1 MKSRLTLAT
10 LASERFQCCIVPRA
24 KRGTKPFFFRS
35 LPIVCWAYGMPTIE
49 ELKKIIAAHEV
60 KIDDAEQEAAN
71 EPNRKKK
78 KDNLQQIR
86 EMHEDKAQSPPVLRA
101 VKPCTESAKEDVKA
115 AEAQAQKE
123 AERAALN
130 GKAADKKGDKTAKKK
145 DEPKAAPKADAKADE
160 ATFKDIDEAFAAS
173 GKDAA
178 DKKAV
183 AISTLE
189 ALCAATPFVL
199 PRLPQLIPLFDNS
212 KLAAPAVKA
221 ATAIVEAVAPK
232 GHGIAELVMP
242 TLLAGIDDKKWKV
255 KVGCIQVMLP
265 ALKQMEDLEGV
276 TTLQLSQWL
285 PTIVSKLAEAAL
297 EVRAEIRTAT
307 GAVLKEIGAFV
318 ASPEIKALSTDLVTA
333 LAEPTNQKHTQGVLA
348 KMGNT
353 TFKSMIDEASL
364 ALLLPI
370 VMRGLKDRE
379 ATSKKWSAQILGSAA
394 LLVRDVDFL
403 KPYLKPAFS
412 LLQAAL
418 NDSVPEVRREAA
430 KAFGILE
437 QVLPE
442 WSRTVCQPYLFS
454 KLRAGDASEQI
465 GASLGLAEVFV
476 RMEKAKL
483 SQLIPEVQKGAND
496 DKLAVR
502 RGFLELMD
510 TMPQAMKMDFVPFI
524 ERLFPAMLMGVTGE
538 KDRDGVVRLA
548 ASIWQYASQT
558 EGIAEDITDDPALKA
573 AQALVG
579 RFGDLCPEL
588 LISAF
593 EGAYA
598 AALGSG
604 DWKKFQIVREKSMQL
619 LLKTAEKILEH
630 KKFGQD
636 LLTCDECSS
645 KDGERLALT
654 AAWVVEIRL
663 RILIL
668 AFVARNDPDA
678 AVKRVASNVWKT
690 SGGSPKMQKTIAQ
703 ELSDSITKW
712 RSGAM
717 GAGLQ
722 KVAKEALAELVKAGD
737 AEQPAEEPEAVK
749 TDFAFEPAKTSNEEA
764 ARIAAGES
772 PNSQEE
778 GDIATKED
786 CQMVKAVSGFFE
798 KKTEFGSLP
807 GDLQKFLL
815 AVSASV
821 IREGHKKNLCCNFR
835 KVLSWPNELQLA
847 LQQACGCCKEQAE
860 GFLKTLLESS
870 EAVARAA
877 LGADFDALAGEGYD
891 ADTLLRVENMLL
903 MPACRVTVT
912 AHGNTASGS
921 GVLPCGPDG
930 QGCWF
935 LSQTFIPFQTCQAPQ
950 GQCSFRLSKTREKT
964 MRCHPRMYGAGK
976 LLLKEI
982 FCFVP
987 SPPFIRDTLLEL
999 KANRRYGVVGHNGAG
1014 KTTLMKEIVHG
1025 RIVGMP
1031 THLRCVHVDDSK
1043 LGEMSKS
1050 SLNALEYVKM
1060 KAMEIGV
1067 TDASADNLRRVG
1079 FPEKMFEVPVA
1090 ELSTGWRMRLTL
1102 AVSMLKHADIV
1113 LLDEPTNHLDQ
1124 ESVDWL
1130 GDYLLSLTK
1139 SSVMVISHEPK
1150 FLNKICTD
1158 IISYKDKSLVYTAGN
1173 FDAFVMAKGIKAD
1186 DIEALLS
1193 GNLKLDED
1201 EEGEEGGEDKKA
1213 AVVQAPIAGPPKIA
1227 FPIPGSVEGVKSS
1240 SKAVIEFK
1248 NLSFRYGKDKDYLIN
1263 DVAGKLSLGSRVAIC
1278 GRNGCGKSTLMTLI
1292 CSEMNA
1298 TEGKDGKLGDVTRHC
1313 NLRVA
1318 YMKQDHLKTLGPYFD
1333 TSPLNY
1339 ITQRFKNGYD
1349 EELQKRLIEPED
1361 DEEAARRA
1369 TLAKQH
1375 GKYGN
1380 QVGDLLSRS
1389 KQGSQLYYEVK
1400 WEGLDD
1406 PKQNTMVSL
1415 KTLRDMGLD
1424 KVVIACDERI
1434 AAKAAGLDQRP
1445 LTRREITKHCEAF
1458 GIDEEMCCNQQIRGF
1473 SAGQKV
1479 RLSLAAMFWTKPHF
1493 IAVDEP
1499 TNYLDVETVEA
1510 LAKALN
1516 NFRGGIL
1523 MIEPKMDFVEKVC
1536 NETWTLE
1543 DGKLKSPAWLSSPVN
1558 VEASGWT
1565 CRCQTRMAWQHT
1577 FPKSAIMT
1585 CDRARL
1591 DMFGLV
1597 HFPVMISCFVEPS
1610 RLTLTRA

>member
-1 MKSRLTLAT
+1 
-10 LASERFQCCIVPRA
+10 
-24 KRGTKPFFFRS
+24 
-35 LPIVCWAYGMPTIE
+35 MPSIE
-49 ELKKIIAAHEV
+49 ELKKFIKTHEV
-60 KIDDAEQEAAN
+60 KIDDAEQEVAN
-71 EPNRKKK
+71 EPNKKKK
-78 KDNLQQIR
+78 KDLENALKKLQND
-86 EMHEDKAQSPPVLRA
+86 EKY
-101 VKPCTESAKEDVKA
+101 VKAKEEVKA

-123 AERAALN
+123 AERAALS
-130 GKAADKKGDKTAKKK
+130 GKAADKKADAKGKKK
-145 DEPKAAPKADAKADE
+145 EETKAAPKADAKVDE
-160 ATFKDIDEAFAAS
+160 ATFKEIDEAFAAS

-178 DKKAV
+178 DRKATAV
-183 AISTLE
+183 STLE
-189 ALCAATPFVL
+189 MLAAATPFVL

-212 KLAAPAVKA
+212 KLAAPALKA
-221 ATAIVEAVAPK
+221 ATAIVEQIAPAGHSVADR
-232 GHGIAELVMP
+232 VMP
-242 TLLAGIDDKKWKV
+242 PLLAGIEDKKWKV
-255 KVGCIQVMLP
+255 KAGCIQVLLP
-265 ALKQMEDLEGV
+265 ALKQMEGS
-276 TTLQLSQWL
+276 TSLQLANCL

-297 EVRAEIRTAT
+297 EVRAEIRSAT

-318 ASPEIKALSTDLVTA
+318 GSPEIKALSPDLVQA

-348 KMGNT
+348 KMGNA

-379 ATSKKWSAQILGSAA
+379 AMSKKWSAQIFGSAA

-403 KPYLKPAFS
+403 KPYLKTALP

-430 KAFGILE
+430 KAYGILE
-437 QVLPE
+437 QVMPE
-442 WSRTVCQPYLFS
+442 YSRTHCQPFLFG

-465 GASLGLAEVFV
+465 GAAMGLAEVFV

-483 SQLIPEVQKGAND
+483 TQLMPEVQKGANEESVT
-496 DKLAVR
+496 VR

-510 TMPQAMKMDFVPFI
+510 TMPQAMKMDFVPYI
-524 ERLFPAMLMGVTGE
+524 ERLFPAMLMGINGE
-538 KDRDGVVRLA
+538 KDL
-548 ASIWQYASQT
+548 S
-558 EGIAEDITDDPALKA
+558 DDPAMKA

-579 RFGDLCPEL
+579 RFGDLCPDL
-588 LISAF
+588 LMAAF
-593 EGAYA
+593 EGSYA
-598 AALGSG
+598 KALGSSG
-604 DWKKFQIVREKSMQL
+604 DWKKMQIVREKSMQL

-636 LLTCDECSS
+636 LLTCDECSN
-645 KDGERLALT
+645 KAT
-654 AAWVVEIRL
+654 RL
-663 RILIL
+663 RVLIL
-668 AFVARNDPDA
+668 SFVARSDPDA

-690 SGGSPKMQKTIAQ
+690 SGGSPKMQKTIIK
-703 ELSDSITKW
+703 ELSESILKW
-712 RSGAM
+712 RAGSM

-722 KVAKEALAELVKAGD
+722 KVAKDALAELVKAGD
-737 AEQPAEEPEAVK
+737 LEEPSEDAEAV
-749 TDFAFEPAKTSNEEA
+749 TGDFAFEVAQSNSAEA
-764 ARIAAGES
+764 ARIAAGQGSDS
-772 PNSQEE
+772 PADEA
-778 GDIATKED
+778 DIKED
-786 CQMVKAVSGFFE
+786 CQMVKKVENFWNKQAL
-798 KKTEFGSLP
+798 FGSLP
-807 GDLQKFLL
+807 GDLKSHALS
-815 AVSASV
+815 VSESV
-821 IREGHKKNLCCNFR
+821 IREGHKKKLPGP
-835 KVLSWPNELQLA
+835 KVVEELQLA
-847 LQQACGCCKEQAE
+847 LQMICQCCKEQVEEFCKSLPDNVEALCREVLGEDFE
-860 GFLKTLLESS
+860 GQHH
-870 EAVARAA
+870 
-877 LGADFDALAGEGYD
+877 EGYD
-891 ADTLLRVENMLL
+891 AGTLLRVENMLL
-903 MPACRVTVT
+903 M
-912 AHGNTASGS
+912 
-921 GVLPCGPDG
+921 
-930 QGCWF
+930 
-935 LSQTFIPFQTCQAPQ
+935 
-950 GQCSFRLSKTREKT
+950 
-964 MRCHPRMYGAGK
+964 YGAGK
-976 LLLKEI
+976 LLLK
-982 FCFVP
+982 
-987 SPPFIRDTLLEL
+987 DTMLEM

-1014 KTTLMKEIVHG
+1014 KTTLMKEIVAG

-1050 SLNALEYVKM
+1050 SLNALEYVQK

-1067 TDASADNLRRVG
+1067 TDASAENLRTVG

-1130 GDYLLSLTK
+1130 GDYLLQLTR

-1158 IISYKDKSLVYTAGN
+1158 IISYKDRQLVYTEGN

-1193 GNLKLDED
+1193 GNLKLDE
-1201 EEGEEGGEDKKA
+1201 EEGEEGAEEAAKA
-1213 AVVQAPIAGPPKIA
+1213 AVQAPITGPPKIS

-1248 NLSFRYGKDKDYLIN
+1248 NLSFRYGKDKDYLIT

-1292 CSEMNA
+1292 CSEMNPS
-1298 TEGKDGKLGDVTRHC
+1298 ENKDGKLGEVTRHC

-1349 EELQKRLIEPED
+1349 EELQRRLIEPED

-1369 TLAKQH
+1369 TLAKQY

-1389 KQGSQLYYEVK
+1389 KQGSQLYYEVR

-1536 NETWTLE
+1536 NETWTME
-1543 DGKLKSPAWLSSPVN
+1543 DGKITVQKLDNGLKRVA
-1558 VEASGWT
+1558 
-1565 CRCQTRMAWQHT
+1565 
-1577 FPKSAIMT
+1577 
-1585 CDRARL
+1585 
-1591 DMFGLV
+1591 
-1597 HFPVMISCFVEPS
+1597 
-1610 RLTLTRA
+1610 

>member
-1 MKSRLTLAT
+1 
-10 LASERFQCCIVPRA
+10 
-24 KRGTKPFFFRS
+24 
-35 LPIVCWAYGMPTIE
+35 MPTID
-49 ELKKIIAAHEV
+49 ELKKLIKTHEV
-60 KIDDAEQEAAN
+60 KIDDAEQEVAN
-71 EPNRKKK
+71 EPNKKKK
-78 KDNLQQIR
+78 KDLENALKKLQSD
-86 EMHEDKAQSPPVLRA
+86 EKYL
-101 VKPCTESAKEDVKA
+101 KAKEEVKA

-130 GKAADKKGDKTAKKK
+130 GKAADKKADAKGKKK
-145 DEPKAAPKADAKADE
+145 EETKAAPKVDAKVDE
-160 ATFKDIDEAFAAS
+160 ATFKEIDEAFAAS

-178 DKKAV
+178 DKKAM

-189 ALCAATPFVL
+189 MLAAATPFVL

-212 KLAAPAVKA
+212 KLAAPALKA
-221 ATAIVEAVAPK
+221 ATAIVEQIAPQGHSVADR
-232 GHGIAELVMP
+232 VMP
-242 TLLAGIDDKKWKV
+242 PLLAGIEDKKWKV
-255 KVGCIQVMLP
+255 KAGCIQVLLP
-265 ALKQMEDLEGV
+265 ALKQMEG
-276 TTLQLSQWL
+276 TTMLQLANCL
-285 PTIVSKLAEAAL
+285 PAIVSKLAEAAL
-297 EVRAEIRTAT
+297 EVRAEIRNAT

-318 ASPEIKALSTDLVTA
+318 GSPEIKALSQDLVTA
-333 LAEPTNQKHTQGVLA
+333 LAEPTNQKHTQAVLA
-348 KMGNT
+348 KMGNA

-370 VMRGLKDRE
+370 VVRGLKDRE
-379 ATSKKWSAQILGSAA
+379 AMSKKWSAQIFGSIA

-403 KPYLKPAFS
+403 KPYLKTALP

-430 KAFGILE
+430 KAYGLLE
-437 QVLPE
+437 QVMPE
-442 WSRTVCQPYLFS
+442 YSRTHCQPFLFG
-454 KLRAGDASEQI
+454 KLRGGDASEQI
-465 GASLGLAEVFV
+465 GAALGLAEVFV
-476 RMEKAKL
+476 RMDKAKL
-483 SQLIPEVQKGAND
+483 SQFVPEVQKGAND
-496 DKLAVR
+496 ENLTVR

-510 TMPQAMKMDFVPFI
+510 TMPQAMKMDFVPYI
-524 ERLFPAMLMGVTGE
+524 ERLFPAMLMGINGE
-538 KDRDGVVRLA
+538 KDL
-548 ASIWQYASQT
+548 S
-558 EGIAEDITDDPALKA
+558 DDAALKA

-579 RFGDLCPEL
+579 RFGDLCPDL
-588 LISAF
+588 LMSAF

-598 AALGSG
+598 KALQPCK
-604 DWKKFQIVREKSMQL
+604 DWKQMQVVREKSMQL

-636 LLTCDECSS
+636 LLTCDECSN
-645 KDGERLALT
+645 KAT
-654 AAWVVEIRL
+654 RL

-668 AFVARNDPDA
+668 AFVGRNDPDA

-690 SGGSPKMQKTIAQ
+690 SGGSPKMQKTIVQ
-703 ELSDSITKW
+703 ELSQSFMKW
-712 RSGAM
+712 RAGSM
-717 GAGLQ
+717 GPGLQ
-722 KVAKEALAELVKAGD
+722 KVAKDALAELVKAGD
-737 AEQPAEEPEAVK
+737 LEEVSEEVEATTNEFVF
-749 TDFAFEPAKTSNEEA
+749 DVAKSINEEA
-764 ARIAAGES
+764 AQIASGSFSVSEADEA
-772 PNSQEE
+772 
-778 GDIATKED
+778 DTKED
-786 CQMVKAVSGFFE
+786 CQMVKKVEAFWNKHATFGTLLGELKTHILSVSE
-798 KKTEFGSLP
+798 SI
-807 GDLQKFLL
+807 
-815 AVSASV
+815 
-821 IREGHKKNLCCNFR
+821 IREGHKKKLPGS
-835 KVLSWPNELQLA
+835 KVVEELQLA
-847 LQQACGCCKEQAE
+847 LQQICQCCKEQVE
-860 GFLKTLLESS
+860 DFLKSLPENV
-870 EAVARAA
+870 EALCRDV
-877 LGADFDALAGEGYD
+877 LGEEFERQHNEGHD
-891 ADTLLRVENMLL
+891 KETLLRVENMLL
-903 MPACRVTVT
+903 M
-912 AHGNTASGS
+912 
-921 GVLPCGPDG
+921 
-930 QGCWF
+930 
-935 LSQTFIPFQTCQAPQ
+935 
-950 GQCSFRLSKTREKT
+950 
-964 MRCHPRMYGAGK
+964 YGAGK
-976 LLLKEI
+976 LLLK
-982 FCFVP
+982 
-987 SPPFIRDTLLEL
+987 DTVLEM

-1014 KTTLMKEIVHG
+1014 KTTLMKEIVAG

-1050 SLNALEYVKM
+1050 SLNALEYVQK
-1060 KAMEIGV
+1060 KALEQGV
-1067 TDASADNLRRVG
+1067 TDASADNLRKVG

-1130 GDYLLSLTK
+1130 ADFLLQLTK

-1158 IISYKDKSLVYTAGN
+1158 IISYKDKNLVYTEGN

-1193 GNLKLDED
+1193 GNLNMDEE
-1201 EEGEEGGEDKKA
+1201 EEGEEGAEEKKIA
-1213 AVVQAPIAGPPKIA
+1213 VQAPIAGPPKIS

-1248 NLSFRYGKDKDYLIN
+1248 NLSFRYGKDKDNLIS

-1292 CSEMNA
+1292 CSEMNP
-1298 TEGKDGKLGDVTRHC
+1298 TENKDGKLGEIIRHC

-1361 DEEAARRA
+1361 DEEAGRRA
-1369 TLAKQH
+1369 TLAKKH

-1380 QVGDLLSRS
+1380 PVGELLTRS
-1389 KQGSQLYYEVK
+1389 KQGSQLYYEVR

-1445 LTRREITKHCEAF
+1445 LTRREIVKHCEGF

-1510 LAKALN
+1510 LSKALN

-1543 DGKLKSPAWLSSPVN
+1543 DGKITVQKLDNGLKRVA
-1558 VEASGWT
+1558 
-1565 CRCQTRMAWQHT
+1565 
-1577 FPKSAIMT
+1577 
-1585 CDRARL
+1585 
-1591 DMFGLV
+1591 
-1597 HFPVMISCFVEPS
+1597 
-1610 RLTLTRA
+1610 

>member
-1 MKSRLTLAT
+1 MGKKPGKKEEKQTRSQWEGKHPEPKSRVDERKVVAT
-10 LASERFQCCIVPRA
+10 VCNLLEFKLDCSPSTKISFIVDRIVDRHGSLASLEHVSIIAEILVEQKPSLEECGAECSGSHDNKICQQMRV
-24 KRGTKPFFFRS
+24 TK
-35 LPIVCWAYGMPTIE
+35 CKGMPTIE

-78 KDNLQQIR
+78 KDLENALKKLQND
-86 EMHEDKAQSPPVLRA
+86 EKYL
-101 VKPCTESAKEDVKA
+101 KAKEDVKA

-265 ALKQMEDLEGV
+265 ALKQMEEGV

-496 DKLAVR
+496 EKLAVR

-538 KDRDGVVRLA
+538 K
-548 ASIWQYASQT
+548 
-558 EGIAEDITDDPALKA
+558 DITDDPALKA

-645 KDGERLALT
+645 K
-654 AAWVVEIRL
+654 EIRL

-703 ELSDSITKW
+703 ELSDSIAKW

-749 TDFAFEPAKTSNEEA
+749 TDFAFEAAKTSNEEA

-778 GDIATKED
+778 GDTATKED

-798 KKTEFGSLP
+798 QKTEFGSLP

-821 IREGHKKNLCCNFR
+821 IREGHKKKMPGP
-835 KVLSWPNELQLA
+835 KVVEELQLA

-860 GFLKTLLESS
+860 GFLKTLPESS

-903 MPACRVTVT
+903 M
-912 AHGNTASGS
+912 
-921 GVLPCGPDG
+921 
-930 QGCWF
+930 
-935 LSQTFIPFQTCQAPQ
+935 
-950 GQCSFRLSKTREKT
+950 
-964 MRCHPRMYGAGK
+964 YGAGK
-976 LLLKEI
+976 LLLK
-982 FCFVP
+982 
-987 SPPFIRDTLLEL
+987 DTLLEL

-1248 NLSFRYGKDKDYLIN
+1248 NLSFRYGKDKDYLIS

-1380 QVGDLLSRS
+1380 QVGELLSRS

-1415 KTLRDMGLD
+1415 KTLRDMSLD

-1543 DGKLKSPAWLSSPVN
+1543 DGKLK
-1558 VEASGWT
+1558 VE
-1565 CRCQTRMAWQHT
+1565 
-1577 FPKSAIMT
+1577 K
-1585 CDRARL
+1585 L
-1591 DMFGLV
+1591 DNGLKRV
-1597 HFPVMISCFVEPS
+1597 
-1610 RLTLTRA
+1610 A

>member
-1 MKSRLTLAT
+1 
-10 LASERFQCCIVPRA
+10 
-24 KRGTKPFFFRS
+24 
-35 LPIVCWAYGMPTIE
+35 MPTIE
-49 ELKKIIAAHEV
+49 ELKKFIASHEV

-78 KDNLQQIR
+78 KDLENALKKLQND
-86 EMHEDKAQSPPVLRA
+86 EKYL
-101 VKPCTESAKEDVKA
+101 KAKEDVKA

-232 GHGIAELVMP
+232 GHGIADLVMP

-265 ALKQMEDLEGV
+265 ALKQMEDLVLINEGV

-318 ASPEIKALSTDLVTA
+318 ASPEIKALSADLVTA

-370 VMRGLKDRE
+370 VLRGLKDRE
-379 ATSKKWSAQILGSAA
+379 ATSKKWSAQIFGSAT

-442 WSRTVCQPYLFS
+442 WSRTVCQPYLFG

-483 SQLIPEVQKGAND
+483 SQLLPEVQKGAND
-496 DKLAVR
+496 EKLAVR

-524 ERLFPAMLMGVTGE
+524 ERLFPAMLLGVTGE
-538 KDRDGVVRLA
+538 K
-548 ASIWQYASQT
+548 
-558 EGIAEDITDDPALKA
+558 DITDDPALKA

-645 KDGERLALT
+645 K
-654 AAWVVEIRL
+654 EIRL

-703 ELSDSITKW
+703 ELSDTIAKW

-722 KVAKEALAELVKAGD
+722 KVAKEALAEMVKAGD

-749 TDFAFEPAKTSNEEA
+749 TDFAFEPAKTSNEGA

-778 GDIATKED
+778 GDVATKED
-786 CQMVKAVSGFFE
+786 CQMVKAVNGFFE

-821 IREGHKKNLCCNFR
+821 IREGHKKKMPGP
-835 KVLSWPNELQLA
+835 KVVEELQLA

-860 GFLKTLLESS
+860 GFLKTLPESS
-870 EAVARAA
+870 EAVAREA

-903 MPACRVTVT
+903 M
-912 AHGNTASGS
+912 
-921 GVLPCGPDG
+921 
-930 QGCWF
+930 
-935 LSQTFIPFQTCQAPQ
+935 
-950 GQCSFRLSKTREKT
+950 
-964 MRCHPRMYGAGK
+964 YGAGK
-976 LLLKEI
+976 LLLK
-982 FCFVP
+982 
-987 SPPFIRDTLLEL
+987 DTLLEL

-1050 SLNALEYVKM
+1050 SLNALEYALCLQVIGVKM

-1130 GDYLLSLTK
+1130 GDYLLTLTK

-1201 EEGEEGGEDKKA
+1201 EEGEEGGDDKKA
-1213 AVVQAPIAGPPKIA
+1213 AIVQAPIAGPPKIA

-1240 SKAVIEFK
+1240 SKARLSMAKPQEDHVPEPRKPVAVNPLEAVIEFK

-1369 TLAKQH
+1369 TLAKQSPGSRASTYKSPVGTWHLRH

-1380 QVGDLLSRS
+1380 QVGELLSRS
-1389 KQGSQLYYEVK
+1389 KQGSQLYYEAQ
-1400 WEGLDD
+1400 LDSFTFR
-1406 PKQNTMVSL
+1406 PMVVQKLLVGFCLCVSQATIL
-1415 KTLRDMGLD
+1415 KL
-1424 KVVIACDERI
+1424 
-1434 AAKAAGLDQRP
+1434 
-1445 LTRREITKHCEAF
+1445 
-1458 GIDEEMCCNQQIRGF
+1458 
-1473 SAGQKV
+1473 AGQV
-1479 RLSLAAMFWTKPHF
+1479 
-1493 IAVDEP
+1493 
-1499 TNYLDVETVEA
+1499 
-1510 LAKALN
+1510 
-1516 NFRGGIL
+1516 GG
-1523 MIEPKMDFVEKVC
+1523 P
-1536 NETWTLE
+1536 
-1543 DGKLKSPAWLSSPVN
+1543 G
-1558 VEASGWT
+1558 
-1565 CRCQTRMAWQHT
+1565 
-1577 FPKSAIMT
+1577 
-1585 CDRARL
+1585 
-1591 DMFGLV
+1591 
-1597 HFPVMISCFVEPS
+1597 
-1610 RLTLTRA
+1610 